1 MAAPLDIG
9 RLFDLG
15 IDILGTTLGKVSG
28 VILAQTGDS
37 TAQRVKANKAEWW
50 QTTGFASRPALPS
63 QGGAS
68 CQGLAIKCSDRHIV
82 FAARDVRGTSI
93 LGNLADGEAC
103 VYAPAGM
110 GAAYFKKNGAVFLST
125 TDDNT
130 PGGNQILFS
139 ISPVA
144 ASGGKGGEIRAYCAS
159 VGGFWYD
166 ASGYHARHWFGGS
179 DDVGVA
185 QIPGIPVQTTTRTLA
200 YDMINLSGAFVNA
213 GGNGP
218 SSISDNVV
226 QTTIFSGLML
236 AFSTAAT
243 AFGAAGAAFSISAA
257 AYVTGIK
264 AVADPSS
271 AVTPAMLTALGTLGT
286 AFTTFAGAAVTAFG
300 ALKLAVTTKSF
311 TAS

>member
-68 CQGLAIKCSDRHIV
+68 CQGLAVKCSDRHIV

-110 GAAYFKKNGAVFLST
+110 AGAV
-125 TDDNT
+125 
-130 PGGNQILFS
+130 
-139 ISPVA
+139 
-144 ASGGKGGEIRAYCAS
+144 
-159 VGGFWYD
+159 
-166 ASGYHARHWFGGS
+166 
-179 DDVGVA
+179 
-185 QIPGIPVQTTTRTLA
+185 TL
-200 YDMINLSGAFVNA
+200 
-213 GGNGP
+213 
-218 SSISDNVV
+218 
-226 QTTIFSGLML
+226 
-236 AFSTAAT
+236 
-243 AFGAAGAAFSISAA
+243 
-257 AYVTGIK
+257 
-264 AVADPSS
+264 
-271 AVTPAMLTALGTLGT
+271 
-286 AFTTFAGAAVTAFG
+286 
-300 ALKLAVTTKSF
+300 
-311 TAS
+311 